1 VLVVEQNIPQLL
13 RIVDRV
19 YVIRSGR
26 VILEET
32 VDQMR
37 ERDQYWD
44 LF

>member
-1 VLVVEQNIPQLL
+1 
-13 RIVDRV
+13 V

>member
-1 VLVVEQNIPQLL
+1 VVEQNIPQLL

-26 VILEET
+26 VILEES
-32 VDQMR
+32 VEQMR
-37 ERDQYWD
+37 ARDQYWD